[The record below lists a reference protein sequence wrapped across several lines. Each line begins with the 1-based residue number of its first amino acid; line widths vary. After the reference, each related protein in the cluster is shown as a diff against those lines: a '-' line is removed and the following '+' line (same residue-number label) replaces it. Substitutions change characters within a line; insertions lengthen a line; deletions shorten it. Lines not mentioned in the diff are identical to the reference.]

1 MDQYGNCGN
10 VEGGQAL
17 DIFKHRAI
25 RTFQWVKRI
34 KREESGRRQNLGL
47 TDQKAELP
55 EIEMCPYGR
64 ESKLLSVFF
73 LLVAG
78 IFPANVKLCLVEQ
91 D

>member
-1 MDQYGNCGN
+1 M
-10 VEGGQAL
+10 EGGQAL
-17 DIFKHRAI
+17 GIFKHRTI
-25 RTFQWVKRI
+25 RTSQWIKRR

-64 ESKLLSVFF
+64 ELKLLPVFF

-78 IFPANVKLCLVEQ
+78 ILPANVKLCLEEQ